1 MALPVQPLQQ
11 NREYLLGLSP
21 TTSFGSESTS
31 GAAYGSQPSSGTAA
45 PSAPT
50 SQPSAEGNFTGVGT
64 GFLQAGQTKLAQTK
78 GNLGELASQFR
89 AQAGPARTF
98 ESAGGARLLDAA
110 VSSSGTQNTR
120 DQARGLV
127 NATYGGPTQLDS
139 NALAALSGA
148 VRDVGGQAKGLLT
161 GSGIASTLGTSI
173 AGLTPGEAAF
183 EARRYRYDPG
193 FRGQAMS
200 QVRDAQGLQGALG
213 SEAQAA
219 RAYAQNRS
227 EQEAG
232 IARQARDYLGG
243 KQSGI
248 AKALADS
255 VAAAS
260 QREAQLRAQFD
271 QLQASGRVEDVP
283 EEYRQA
289 LAGSAGRQEAAA
301 AKARYDEIMQA
312 YDGLQLGGSEGKR
325 YKVNAGEAPL
335 LEKIIT
341 KRGKEWYGL
350 PVEATKGR
358 HKGETVVRDLRKV
371 KGLDKATER
380 RLIERQRALEAQF
393 GADLGRKN
401 DKDKTPFRD
410 VAPLYDLG
418 AGYGESFAD
427 RVYKPTDF
435 RSLFDFKEAAGLQP
449 ESLASEEQRQQFNT
463 ISEILDSQDRLGEST
478 VPYEEAAIKAELQPY
493 LDAEKAALED
503 RGVKLDEAEKRRRRQ
518 IKTARKRYKQA
529 KAAELGTQIG
539 SGVGSLVGLYL
550 GGYYSPTHYLGA
562 YLGKEIG
569 EEVAR

>member
-1 MALPVQPLQQ
+1 MALPVQPLQA

-21 TTSFGSESTS
+21 TTSYGAQGSS
-31 GAAYGSQPSSGTAA
+31 GDTYGSQPSSATAA
-45 PSAPT
+45 PPAT
-50 SQPSAEGNFTGVGT
+50 ASQPGAGGNFTGVGM
-64 GFLQAGQTKLAQTK
+64 GFLQAGQSKLNQVQ
-78 GNLGELASQFR
+78 GDLGTLAGQFR
-89 AQAGPARTF
+89 TQAGPARTF
-98 ESAGGARLLDAA
+98 DSAGGSRLLDAA
-110 VSSSGTQNTR
+110 ISSSGTQNTR

-139 NALAALSGA
+139 NALASLAGS

-173 AGLTPGEAAF
+173 GGLTPGEAAF

-193 FRGQAMS
+193 FRAQAMS
-200 QVRDAQGLQGALG
+200 QVRDAQAVQGALG

-219 RAYAQNRS
+219 QAYAQNRA

-232 IARQARDYLGG
+232 IAQQARQYLGG

-248 AKALADS
+248 AKALEDS
-255 VAAAS
+255 VAAAT
-260 QREAQLRAQFD
+260 QRESQLRAQFD

-283 EEYRQA
+283 EQYRQA
-289 LAGSAGRQEAAA
+289 LAGSAGRQEALA
-301 AKARYDEIMQA
+301 AKQRYDEIMQNF
-312 YDGLQLGGSEGKR
+312 DGLTLAGSQGKR
-325 YKVNAGEAPL
+325 YQVAAGDAPL
-335 LEKIIT
+335 LEKVIT

-371 KGLDKATER
+371 KGVDKATER
-380 RLIERQRALEAQF
+380 RLIERQKALEAEF

-401 DKDKTPFRD
+401 DKEKTQFRD

-418 AGYGESFAD
+418 AGYGETFAD

-449 ESLASEEQRQQFNT
+449 ESLATDEQRQQYNT
-463 ISEILDSQDRLGEST
+463 IADILASQDRLGESQI
-478 VPYEEAAIKAELQPY
+478 PYEEAAINADLQPY
-493 LDAEKAALED
+493 LEGEKAALED
-503 RGVKLDEAEKRRRRQ
+503 RAKNLDEGEKKWRRKL
-518 IKTARKRYKQA
+518 KTARKRYKQA